1 MAVPSSG
8 AISLNDFHV
17 EAGGTSGTQ
26 AGMNDADIRALIG
39 KGSGVQMGFN
49 EWYGASAT
57 VTYSAAIV
65 TAQFVYFKTNYF
77 GYIGSPSPTILFN
90 PNGTLN
96 GTSAYWTVG
105 GLTIRGIHT
114 NFSGGSGQLQL
125 YTNITA
131 ASQFTSFTFPTFSG
145 SVTVPS
151 SSFSYSTNMATA
163 SGISGSNIVNG
174 TVSLVV

>member
-39 KGSGVQMGFN
+39 KGASTQMGFN

-65 TAQFVYFKTNYF
+65 TAQFIYFKSSYF
-77 GYIGSPSPTILFN
+77 GYIGSPSPTILYN
-90 PNGTLN
+90 PNGSLN
-96 GTSAYWTVG
+96 GTSAWWTVG
-105 GLTIRGIHT
+105 GLTIKGIHT
-114 NFSGGSGQLQL
+114 SYSGGVVQLQL
-125 YTNITA
+125 YTTITS
-131 ASQFTSFTFPTFSG
+131 ASQFTSFSFPHASG
-145 SVTVPS
+145 TTTVPS
-151 SSFSYSTNMATA
+151 SSFSYSTNVITA
-163 SGISGSNIVNG
+163 GGLSGNNIVNG

>member
-17 EAGGTSGTQ
+17 EAGGSSGTQ
-26 AGMNDADIRALIG
+26 AGINDSDIRALIG

-65 TAQFVYFKTNYF
+65 TAQFIYFKSSYF
-77 GYIGSPSPTILFN
+77 GYIGSPSPTILYN
-90 PNGTLN
+90 PNGSLN
-96 GTSAYWTVG
+96 GTSAWWTVG
-105 GLTIRGIHT
+105 GLTIKGIHT
-114 NFSGGSGQLQL
+114 NFSGGTGNVQL
-125 YTNITA
+125 YTTITSS
-131 ASQFTSFTFPTFSG
+131 SQFTSFSYPSG
-145 SVTVPS
+145 IGTITIPS
-151 SSFSYSTNMATA
+151 SSFAYSTNLITA

>member
-17 EAGGTSGTQ
+17 EAGGSSGTQ
-26 AGMNDADIRALIG
+26 ASMNDSDIRALIG

-57 VTYSAAIV
+57 VTYSAAVV
-65 TAQFVYFKTNYF
+65 TAQFSYFKTYYY
-77 GYIGSPSPTILFN
+77 GYIGNPTPTLLFSPG
-90 PNGTLN
+90 GTLN

-114 NFSGGSGQLQL
+114 NYGGGTVTLQL
-125 YTNITA
+125 YTNITS
-131 ASQFTSFTFPTFSG
+131 ASQFTSFTFPHAFGAT
-145 SVTVPS
+145 TVPS
-151 SSFSYSTNMATA
+151 SSFSYSTNVITA
-163 SGISGSNIVNG
+163 SGLSGNNIANG
-174 TVSLVV
+174 TVSLVI